1 MTYYEALALVDA
13 MTSGPDALLL
23 RCSPRQL
30 RGGEF
35 AVVVVSMADDGGGE
49 IPRKI
54 EVTPDLLEAL
64 DVPAIPGHSWHEL
77 LYDAVGGADMAA
89 ERWDFLIGHIQ
100 PWLPRAMSFGHKY
113 IRAGKLF
120 LLDYGRYKYTIIR
133 EPVEGGQ
140 DV

>member
-1 MTYYEALALVDA
+1 MTYSQALELADA
-13 MTSGPDALLL
+13 MTSKPDAALL
-23 RCSPRQL
+23 RCSPCRL
-30 RGGEF
+30 RCGDF

-64 DVPAIPGHSWHEL
+64 DVPLVPGYTWNEA
-77 LYDAVGGADMAA
+77 LYEAVDGADVATGW
-89 ERWDFLIGHIQ
+89 WDFLMGHIQ
-100 PWLPRAMSFGHKY
+100 PWLPRAMAFGRKY
-113 IRAGKLF
+113 VRDGKLI

-133 EPVEGGQ
+133 KPIGEGQ